1 MPRPPPDVPAAA
13 TVDGRLAAGGGGK
26 EDDST
31 RATGAALGCTE
42 PVTSFGPL
50 RKGLSLNRV
59 VSELQPAAPTAITA
73 NAAAR
78 GHKRT
83 NATTEV
89 MVHSLIRD
97 KLSEQLTPW
106 G

>member
-1 MPRPPPDVPAAA
+1 MPAAA
-13 TVDGRLAAGGGGK
+13 TVDGRLTAGGGGK

-42 PVTSFGPL
+42 PVTSLGPP
-50 RKGLSLNRV
+50 REKGLSLKRV

-73 NAAAR
+73 NATAR
-78 GHKRT
+78 GHKRN
-83 NATTEV
+83 NATTEA
-89 MVHSLIRD
+89 MVYSLIRY